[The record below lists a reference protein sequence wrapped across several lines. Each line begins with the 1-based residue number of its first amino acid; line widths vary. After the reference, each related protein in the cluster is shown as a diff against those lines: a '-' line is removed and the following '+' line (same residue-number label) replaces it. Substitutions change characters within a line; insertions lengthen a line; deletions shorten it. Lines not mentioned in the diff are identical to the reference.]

1 MKKLL
6 LLLTVLFVS
15 IGMMAGVV
23 TQQQALQKAKAF
35 MQGKKIQT
43 GQLRM
48 AAGSSSGASSYYVF
62 NTEGKDGF
70 VIVSGDDRTDAI
82 LGYADSGEMDL
93 TKLPENVKAWLDGY
107 DRQIKALGDAQVN
120 SKPRAT
126 MAPVPY
132 LIKTTWSQGN
142 PYNQQCPE
150 YNGELCVTG
159 CVATAMA
166 QVMYY
171 YKYPTAAVN
180 GVAAYTTRG
189 GLSVPELGSTTFDWA
204 NMRTTYS
211 GGESTTDPLAQAVAN
226 LMRYCGQLVEMD
238 YNPKGSGAST
248 EDIPRMKAW
257 GYTDAAVVYRSSY
270 EDQETWE
277 SVIHN
282 QLKDKRPVLYGGNAN
297 KGGGHQFICDGYDG
311 NGLFHINWGWGG
323 NCDGYFLLT
332 VLNPDINQVGY
343 NYNEDENY
351 INQDAVINLQPNN
364 GTMPVPSLEGT
375 EFTSRT
381 VEGVEMNFVITF
393 DDATN
398 GTCAVSRH
406 NDGSYRRCIDTGY
419 TGEVTIPS
427 TVSYGERSY
436 QVTEI
441 GTYAFEDCEMTS
453 LKIPSSV
460 KYIRDSAISWCYG
473 LTTLNIPAGVT
484 SISPSALYSS
494 TNISKLTVDANSM
507 TFEDA
512 GCNVIIAKGTGKL
525 VLGLKCSTI
534 PASATEIG
542 ESAFQYIQNMNITI
556 PKTIVTIGA
565 YAFGDCTGSV
575 FTVEHETPIE
585 IDPDAF
591 NGASWS
597 NMVLKVPAGAKSLY
611 QNAIGWSSF
620 QEKNIFEGD
629 EGTEFSATVN
639 GMDMWFTILSDNA
652 KTVKV
657 GRLAGSSDNNAID
670 KNTQAT
676 SIGVPETVNYKG
688 AVYTVTAVGDY
699 AFCNISNMQ
708 QLSLPSSIVSIGNN
722 AFCDNYNLRALTIPE
737 NVSVIGNYAFSNCRN
752 LTTLT
757 VDPNNVK
764 YDSRDNCNA
773 VIEKSETSPKLIA
786 GTKNTVIPA
795 SVKEIG
801 EGAFRSIYDLKI
813 TIPATVTVIGNNA
826 FAYCQ
831 SAVITAEYTDLTAV
845 SVDWWA
851 FNGAGNSWNNMT
863 LRVPEGMKE
872 AYLAAD
878 GWNMFL
884 EKNVFEG
891 DEGTEFKAS
900 VNGVDMWFTILSDND
915 NAKTVKV
922 GRQEG
927 SRENT
932 AIDKNTQATSIVVPE
947 TVNYNNAV
955 YKVTAV
961 GDYAFYDISRMQQIS
976 LPSAIESIGDY
987 AFCDNS
993 YLRALM
999 IPEKVSAI
1007 GIYAFSNCSN
1017 LAALTVDPNNVKY
1030 DSRDNCNAI
1039 IETVSDKL
1047 VVGVKISVIPASVKE
1062 IGEGAFRSIYDLK
1075 ITIPATVTV
1084 IGNNAFAYC
1093 RSAVITAEYTDL
1105 TAVSV
1110 DRWAFNGA
1118 GEDWYNMTLRV
1129 PAGTKDA
1136 YLAAEGWNLFPSEN
1150 IFDGN
1155 AGAEFTATVSGV
1167 DMWFTILD
1175 DNAKTVKVGHV
1186 AGSYNPAVDRNI
1198 SQTSIE
1204 IPATVTYNNASYNVT
1219 VIGDYAFYDISNLQ
1233 KVDMPATI
1241 TSIGNYAFADCYR
1254 LNQIEIPS
1262 TVTSIGNQAFSW
1274 CSSLTSLVI
1283 PENVSTIGESAFFY
1297 TSSLSSLT
1305 VSAGNQTYY
1314 GDNAIIEKKTKK
1326 LIKGIK
1332 NTVIP
1337 PEVTEIGYSAF
1348 RSVEGLVV
1356 TIPSSVTIFGREA
1369 FAYCTSSVITAEY
1382 ENPFNIDTSVFEGTG
1397 SNGSILKVPVGTK
1410 EKYLAKAGWNMF
1422 NPDNI
1427 LEGDAGEEFTTTVDG
1442 IDMWFTILDAKTVK
1456 VGRLAGSEENTAID
1470 KNTQATSIGV
1480 PETVSYNNADY
1491 TVTAVGD
1498 YAFCNISNMQQLSL
1512 PSTIESIGNYAFYDN
1527 SNLRAFTIP
1536 EKVSAIGNYAFSNCR
1551 NLAALTVD
1559 PNNVKYDSRDN
1570 CNAIIETASDKLVVG
1585 TKNTV
1590 IPASVKEIGEGAFR
1604 NVNDLK
1610 ITIPV
1615 TVTVIGYNA
1624 FAYCQSSVI
1633 TAQYTDLT
1641 AVSVNSWAFDGAGS
1655 SWYNMKLRVPAGM
1668 KDAYLDATGWNLFPS
1683 ENILEG
1689 NAGEEFTVNV
1699 SGVDMWFTILDDNAK
1714 TVKVGRLEDSWENMA
1729 IDRNTQTT
1737 SIVVPET
1744 VNYNNADYTVTAIGS
1759 YAFRNVWNLQYINM
1773 PETITEIG
1781 YYAFGDCYQLKQA
1794 KLPSA
1799 LTTLGDYAFAWCG
1812 LTSITI
1818 PKSLSSIGNNV
1829 FYDCDN
1835 ISSLTVEDGNQTYY
1849 GNNAIIEKGSHKLIL
1864 GINGT
1869 IIPEGVSEIG
1879 EGAFRGVRGL
1889 TLTIPVTVT
1898 TIGDRAFA
1906 DCQSSVITVGYTDL
1920 SKVNVGSYAF
1930 DGAGESSN
1938 EMKLR
1943 VPAGMKA
1950 TYLATEGWS
1959 AYLPENVL
1967 EGNAGEEF
1975 TETVSVGKDGE
1986 EKTVS
1991 MTFTILSDGDQK
2003 TVKIGPLAGSWDKTA
2018 ISKQTAHTDIILPS
2032 SVVHEGV
2039 TYTIT
2044 EIGAYAFCNITS
2056 LQQLQL
2062 PATITSIGDY
2072 AFQDCY
2078 QLESLEIPKAVTKIG
2093 SRILG
2098 GCGNIQSFT
2107 IEEENEYYEAP
2118 DGCNALIE
2126 KATHK
2131 LLYGTRATKKIP
2143 DTVVEIAA
2151 NAFENYSN
2159 LTISIPTSVT
2169 KIGNNA
2175 FAWCSNSTFTV
2186 AYQDPM
2192 PVSQYAF
2199 RGAASNGS
2207 VLRVPDGTKAK
2218 YLATEGWMEFGEDN
2232 IMEGNAGE
2240 EFTEPLTVTLTADN
2254 GDVTEYDVDVT
2265 FTVTG
2270 SDGEY
2275 QTVKVGPLNGNY
2287 SNTAINNQT
2296 IKNGSVITIPVSIK
2310 HNNVDYCITAIGDYA
2325 FREKQFS
2332 KIILPEGI
2340 TTIGERAF
2348 QDCNQLTELTI
2359 PASVTSIG
2367 IGAFIYCRKL
2377 EFSVASGNKTYKV
2390 NSGALIETATKTLVA
2405 GTEKTTGIPVGIEA
2419 IGECAFYNINNL
2431 HLTIPASVRWIGA
2444 NAFLWS
2450 HSSVFT
2456 VESENP
2462 ADCDESA
2469 FYGADEANCILKVP
2483 AGSKK
2488 NYLAA
2493 NGWNKF
2499 LSENVFEGNEGLE
2512 FTAWID
2518 GVPMIFTVTDASSD
2532 IQKVKLGRMAGTY
2545 QNAIDYSQDFDRD
2558 MTQPIVIPSSVSYEG
2573 TDYQVTAVGA
2583 YGLYYAPFSS
2593 VTLPETITRIGN
2605 YAFRE
2610 CENLISMTI
2619 PSGVTSIGDYA
2630 FMECYNLI
2638 SMTIPSSV
2646 TSIGNG
2652 AFIYCNNL
2660 ATLTVD
2666 AKNPVYDSRNNCN
2679 AIIETASHRLIVGI
2693 KGSKIP
2699 ETVTQIGSGAFVNIP
2714 DLEIT
2719 IPEAVTYIDEGA
2731 FDWCYNLVLTVKSKT
2746 PQGCDYDAFWGVE
2759 DAYTN
2764 SKLRVPKGTKDAY
2777 AAAQGWSRFLTI
2789 EEYDDSYKKGDAN
2802 GDGVVDVAD
2811 VVAVVNYILGKA
2823 SGNFNEAAANINGDD
2838 VVDVA
2843 DVVGI
2848 VNIILGKS
2856 YARGDE
2862 AVLDEFT
2869 ANDRLRLTKSDHLL
2883 TISLDNNGSYV
2894 AAQFDVRIP
2903 EGQSIEAVI
2912 INRDRA
2918 QGHQAVYAEIGENL
2932 YRVVVYTIE
2941 SEAFAGHSGELL
2953 SIRFADAAEGVE
2965 IDNIKFVTRS
2975 MGIKTFAP
2983 LNGETTGMA
2992 ALGLMQEPADVYS
3005 LNGRLVKKQA
3015 TSLEGLPKGVYII
3028 RGRKVVK

>member
-1 MKKLL
+1 MMKKLL

-120 SKPRAT
+120 SKPRTT
-126 MAPVPY
+126 MAPVEY
-132 LIKTTWSQGN
+132 LIKTQWNQGN

-150 YNGELCVTG
+150 YNGKLCVTG

-171 YKYPTAAVN
+171 YKYPTDAVN
-180 GVAAYTTRG
+180 GVSAYTTRG

-211 GGESTTDPLAQAVAN
+211 GGESTTDASAQAVAN

-270 EDQETWE
+270 ADQETWE
-277 SVIHN
+277 SVIHS
-282 QLKDKRPVLYGGNAN
+282 QLEANRPVLYGGNTN
-297 KGGGHQFICDGYDG
+297 NGGGHQFICDGYDD

-375 EFTSRT
+375 EFTSKT

-484 SISPSALYSS
+484 SISPKALSYSRK
-494 TNISKLTVDANSM
+494 ISELTVDANSQ

-512 GCNVIIAKGTGKL
+512 GCNVIMTKGTGKL

-534 PASATEIG
+534 PASAKEIG
-542 ESAFQYIQNMNITI
+542 EYAFQSVQNMNITI
-556 PKTIVTIGA
+556 PKNIETIGA
-565 YAFGDCTGSV
+565 YAFGNCDGSV
-575 FTVEHETPIE
+575 FTVEHETPIG
-585 IDPDAF
+585 IHQDAF
-591 NGASWS
+591 EGASWS

-611 QNAIGWSSF
+611 QDAPGWSLF

-629 EGTEFSATVN
+629 EGIEFSATVN
-639 GMDMWFTILSDNA
+639 GMDMWFTILSDND

-699 AFCNISNMQ
+699 AFCNISSMQ
-708 QLSLPSSIVSIGNN
+708 QISLPSSIVSIGNN
-722 AFCDNYNLRALTIPE
+722 AFCDNYNLSALTIPE
-737 NVSVIGNYAFSNCRN
+737 NVSAIGNYVFSNCRN

-757 VDPNNVK
+757 VDPNNMK

-801 EGAFRSIYDLKI
+801 EGAFINVYDLKI
-813 TIPATVTVIGNNA
+813 TIPVTVTAIGSGA

-831 SAVITAEYTDLTAV
+831 SSVITAQYTDLTAV
-845 SVDWWA
+845 SVDPWA
-851 FNGAGNSWNNMT
+851 FDGA
-863 LRVPEGMKE
+863 
-872 AYLAAD
+872 
-878 GWNMFL
+878 
-884 EKNVFEG
+884 
-891 DEGTEFKAS
+891 AS
-900 VNGVDMWFTILSDND
+900 T
-915 NAKTVKV
+915 
-922 GRQEG
+922 
-927 SRENT
+927 
-932 AIDKNTQATSIVVPE
+932 
-947 TVNYNNAV
+947 
-955 YKVTAV
+955 
-961 GDYAFYDISRMQQIS
+961 
-976 LPSAIESIGDY
+976 
-987 AFCDNS
+987 
-993 YLRALM
+993 
-999 IPEKVSAI
+999 
-1007 GIYAFSNCSN
+1007 
-1017 LAALTVDPNNVKY
+1017 
-1030 DSRDNCNAI
+1030 
-1039 IETVSDKL
+1039 
-1047 VVGVKISVIPASVKE
+1047 
-1062 IGEGAFRSIYDLK
+1062 
-1075 ITIPATVTV
+1075 
-1084 IGNNAFAYC
+1084 
-1093 RSAVITAEYTDL
+1093 
-1105 TAVSV
+1105 
-1110 DRWAFNGA
+1110 
-1118 GEDWYNMTLRV
+1118 WYNMKLRV
-1129 PAGTKDA
+1129 PAGTKAA

-1150 IFDGN
+1150 ILEGN
-1155 AGAEFTATVSGV
+1155 AGEEFTATVSGV

-1175 DNAKTVKVGHV
+1175 DNAKTVKVGRF
-1186 AGSYNPAVDRNI
+1186 AGSYSNTAVNN
-1198 SQTSIE
+1198 SI
-1204 IPATVTYNNASYNVT
+1204 TQAS
-1219 VIGDYAFYDISNLQ
+1219 I
-1233 KVDMPATI
+1233 TI
-1241 TSIGNYAFADCYR
+1241 T
-1254 LNQIEIPS
+1254 E
-1262 TVTSIGNQAFSW
+1262 
-1274 CSSLTSLVI
+1274 
-1283 PENVSTIGESAFFY
+1283 
-1297 TSSLSSLT
+1297 
-1305 VSAGNQTYY
+1305 
-1314 GDNAIIEKKTKK
+1314 
-1326 LIKGIK
+1326 
-1332 NTVIP
+1332 
-1337 PEVTEIGYSAF
+1337 
-1348 RSVEGLVV
+1348 
-1356 TIPSSVTIFGREA
+1356 
-1369 FAYCTSSVITAEY
+1369 
-1382 ENPFNIDTSVFEGTG
+1382 
-1397 SNGSILKVPVGTK
+1397 KVP
-1410 EKYLAKAGWNMF
+1410 YN
-1422 NPDNI
+1422 
-1427 LEGDAGEEFTTTVDG
+1427 GD
-1442 IDMWFTILDAKTVK
+1442 
-1456 VGRLAGSEENTAID
+1456 
-1470 KNTQATSIGV
+1470 
-1480 PETVSYNNADY
+1480 
-1491 TVTAVGD
+1491 
-1498 YAFCNISNMQQLSL
+1498 
-1512 PSTIESIGNYAFYDN
+1512 
-1527 SNLRAFTIP
+1527 
-1536 EKVSAIGNYAFSNCR
+1536 
-1551 NLAALTVD
+1551 
-1559 PNNVKYDSRDN
+1559 
-1570 CNAIIETASDKLVVG
+1570 
-1585 TKNTV
+1585 
-1590 IPASVKEIGEGAFR
+1590 
-1604 NVNDLK
+1604 
-1610 ITIPV
+1610 
-1615 TVTVIGYNA
+1615 
-1624 FAYCQSSVI
+1624 
-1633 TAQYTDLT
+1633 
-1641 AVSVNSWAFDGAGS
+1641 
-1655 SWYNMKLRVPAGM
+1655 
-1668 KDAYLDATGWNLFPS
+1668 
-1683 ENILEG
+1683 
-1689 NAGEEFTVNV
+1689 
-1699 SGVDMWFTILDDNAK
+1699 
-1714 TVKVGRLEDSWENMA
+1714 
-1729 IDRNTQTT
+1729 
-1737 SIVVPET
+1737 
-1744 VNYNNADYTVTAIGS
+1744 DYTVTAIGS
-1759 YAFRNVWNLQYINM
+1759 YAFCNMRNLQIINM
-1773 PETITEIG
+1773 PETVTEIG
-1781 YYAFGDCYQLKQA
+1781 NYAFEDCNNLRQA

-1799 LTTLGDYAFAWCG
+1799 VTTLGDYAFAWCNS

-1818 PKSLSSIGNNV
+1818 PKSFSSMGNDV
-1829 FYDCDN
+1829 FYGCTSL
-1835 ISSLTVEDGNQTYY
+1835 SSLTVEDGNQTYY
-1849 GNNAIIEKGSHKLIL
+1849 GNNAIIEKETHKLIL

-1869 IIPEGVSEIG
+1869 IIPEEVSEIG
-1879 EGAFRGVRGL
+1879 EGAFRSISGL
-1889 TLTIPVTVT
+1889 KLTIPVTVT
-1898 TIGDRAFA
+1898 TIGYAAFA
-1906 DCQSSVITVGYTDL
+1906 YSRSSVITVGYEDL

-1991 MTFTILSDGDQK
+1991 MTFTILSDGDLK
-2003 TVKIGPLAGSWDKTA
+2003 TVKIGPLAGGWDNTA
-2018 ISKQTAHTDIILPS
+2018 ISKQTAYTDIILPS

-2039 TYTIT
+2039 TYTVA
-2044 EIGAYAFCNITS
+2044 EIGAYAFYNINQ

-2062 PATITSIGDY
+2062 PATITSVGDY
-2072 AFQDCY
+2072 AFQYCH
-2078 QLESLEIPKAVTKIG
+2078 QLTSLEIPKGVTKIG
-2093 SRILG
+2093 SRILY
-2098 GCGNIQSFT
+2098 GCNNIQSFT
-2107 IEEENEYYEAP
+2107 VEEGNENYEAP

-2126 KATHK
+2126 KATHT
-2131 LLYGTRATKKIP
+2131 LLSGTRATKKIP

-2151 NAFENYSN
+2151 YAFEDYSD

-2169 KIGNNA
+2169 KIGDFA
-2175 FAWCSNSTFTV
+2175 FGWCGNSTFTV

-2199 RGAASNGS
+2199 RGAGSNGS
-2207 VLRVPDGTKAK
+2207 ILRVPDGTKAK
-2218 YLATEGWMEFGEDN
+2218 YLAVEGWKEFGEDN

-2240 EFTEPLTVTLTADN
+2240 EFTEPLTVTLTEDN
-2254 GDVTEYDVDVT
+2254 GDVTEYNVDVT

-2275 QTVKVGPLNGNY
+2275 QNVKVGPLNGNY
-2287 SNTAINNQT
+2287 SNSAINNQT
-2296 IKNGSVITIPVSIK
+2296 IKEGSVITIPESIK
-2310 HNNVDYCITAIGDYA
+2310 HNNVDYRITAIGDYA
-2325 FREKQFS
+2325 FRNKPFS
-2332 KIILPEGI
+2332 KIVLPASI
-2340 TTIGERAF
+2340 TTIGECAF
-2348 QDCNQLTELTI
+2348 QDCSRLTELKI

-2367 IGAFIYCRKL
+2367 RLAFRWCFNL
-2377 EFSVASGNKTYKV
+2377 ELSVDPGNETYKV
-2390 NSGALIETATKTLVA
+2390 SSNALIETATKTLVA
-2405 GTEKTTGIPVGIEA
+2405 GTSKTTEIPVGTEA
-2419 IGECAFYNINNL
+2419 IGEYAFYNMSNL
-2431 HLTIPASVRWIGA
+2431 NLAIPASVKSIGYY
-2444 NAFLWS
+2444 AFGWCY
-2450 HSSVFT
+2450 SSVFT
-2456 VESENP
+2456 VESNIP
-2462 ADCDESA
+2462 AVCDEWA
-2469 FYGADEANCILKVP
+2469 FEGADEGNYILKVP

-2493 NGWNKF
+2493 IGWNKF
-2499 LSENVFEGNEGLE
+2499 LSENVFEGNEGME

-2532 IQKVKLGRMAGTY
+2532 IQKVKLGRMAGSES
-2545 QNAIDYSQDFDRD
+2545 AIDYSQDFYRD
-2558 MTQPIVIPSSVSYEG
+2558 MTLPIEIPSSVKFEG
-2573 TDYQVTAVGA
+2573 VDYQVTAVGA
-2583 YGLYYAPFSS
+2583 YGLYYTPFSS
-2593 VTLPETITRIGN
+2593 VTLPETITKIGD
-2605 YAFRE
+2605 YAFS
-2610 CENLISMTI
+2610 ENYNLVSMTI
-2619 PSGVTSIGDYA
+2619 PSGVTSIGNRVFAYSS
-2630 FMECYNLI
+2630 NL
-2638 SMTIPSSV
+2638 T
-2646 TSIGNG
+2646 
-2652 AFIYCNNL
+2652 
-2660 ATLTVD
+2660 TLTVD
-2666 AKNPVYDSRNNCN
+2666 AKNAVYDSRNNCN
-2679 AIIETASHRLIVGI
+2679 AIIEKASHKLVVGI
-2693 KGSKIP
+2693 KGTVIP
-2699 ETVTQIGSGAFVNIP
+2699 STVTEIGEYAFANVSG
-2714 DLEIT
+2714 LEIT
-2719 IPEAVTYIDEGA
+2719 IPETVTYIDHDA
-2731 FDWCYNLVLTVKSKT
+2731 FSYCNNLVLTVVNKT
-2746 PQGCDYDAFWGVE
+2746 PLDVGYDAFWGVQNNNG
-2759 DAYTN
+2759 T
-2764 SKLRVPKGTKDAY
+2764 LRVPTGSKDAY
-2777 AAAQGWSRFLTI
+2777 SNADEWYYFPTI
-2789 EEYDDSYKKGDAN
+2789 VEYDDSYKKGDAN
-2802 GDGVVDVAD
+2802 GDGIVDVAD

-2823 SGNFNEAAANINGDD
+2823 SGNFNEVAANINGDD

-2869 ANDRLRLTKSDHLL
+2869 DNDRLRLTKSDHLL

-2903 EGQSIEAVI
+2903 EGQTIESVI
-2912 INRDRA
+2912 INKDRA

-2932 YRVVVYTIE
+2932 YRVVVYTLD
-2941 SEAFAGHSGELL
+2941 SETFAGHSGELL

-2965 IDNIKFVTRS
+2965 IDNIKFVTRN
-2975 MGIKTFAP
+2975 MGIKTFAL